1 MCNWMKT
8 RDLAH
13 PTLGLL
19 TNQEPTPMQTI
30 HVPNLYLSAP
40 RLLLKN
46 ASTAGAIP
54 SETLTTRLSPK
65 MSRLTPSSLMRR
77 IGTRWLWRRQSQI
90 SCKWIDATQ
99 SAGWR
104 FVQLVR
110 QNDED

>member
-1 MCNWMKT
+1 
-8 RDLAH
+8 
-13 PTLGLL
+13 
-19 TNQEPTPMQTI
+19 MQTT

-46 ASTAGAIP
+46 TSTVGAVP
-54 SETLTTRLSPK
+54 SETLTTRLSLK
-65 MSRLTPSSLMRR
+65 MSRLTPTSLTRR
-77 IGTRWLWRRQSQI
+77 IGTRCLWQRQSQI
-90 SCKWIDATQ
+90 GCKWIAATP